1 MNKLLNI
8 GQHGPVH
15 EADGKTLKQND
26 PFVTDDQ
33 TNSYGDNE
41 HFWVGQLPRGKDAD
55 VDAKSVN
62 KKRRNI

>member
-15 EADGKTLKQND
+15 EADGTTLKQND

-41 HFWVGQLPRGKDAD
+41 HFWVGQLPRGNDA
-55 VDAKSVN
+55 
-62 KKRRNI
+62 